1 MVEFSMWRFRTILCI
16 TMLCLI
22 GSLYWIELSGLG
34 SLQQQNNGIR
44 KLSSQKP
51 VLFGPLSNPSKLSNL
66 SVGWLLITGLLLR
79 QCYPWLQNILFCEIH
94 GKNLKVV
101 WVTQRLVASKSL
113 KKLVCFTLLPIRK
126 VLQLCWILLTKS
138 YVCLSL
144 MS

>member
-1 MVEFSMWRFRTILCI
+1 
-16 TMLCLI
+16 MLCLI

-101 WVTQRLVASKSL
+101 WVTHRD
-113 KKLVCFTLLPIRK
+113 
-126 VLQLCWILLTKS
+126 
-138 YVCLSL
+138 
-144 MS
+144 

>member
-1 MVEFSMWRFRTILCI
+1 
-16 TMLCLI
+16 MLCLI

-34 SLQQQNNGIR
+34 SLQQQNNGIH

-51 VLFGPLSNPSKLSNL
+51 VLFGLLSNPSKLSNL
-66 SVGWLLITGLLLR
+66 SVGWLLITVLLLR

-101 WVTQRLVASKSL
+101 WVIQRLVASKSL

>member
-1 MVEFSMWRFRTILCI
+1 
-16 TMLCLI
+16 MLCLI

-34 SLQQQNNGIR
+34 SLQQQNNGIH

-51 VLFGPLSNPSKLSNL
+51 VLFGLLSNPSKLSNL
-66 SVGWLLITGLLLR
+66 SVGWLLITVLLLR